1 MIKIMDIPFHQ
12 RKRQINKKNNRESI
26 ITSSRKILTEKGID
40 NASVREIVSIANLGS
55 GTFYNYFDDKNA
67 VFLIIIDRLVS
78 EFSVYFMK
86 RINEAQTFD
95 QIVKIAFSSW
105 FNWILDEEENYL
117 FIKNNR
123 KYILD
128 LKWLSAHSKE
138 YARFNNNLYEFVID
152 ISKKTKFP
160 QNDISFMI
168 TSVMAVC
175 INLGDEMLTRSDVS
189 PDDASNFAT
198 KLFLKGL

>member
-1 MIKIMDIPFHQ
+1 MHLKINQIFHLVSPRFLCINRNNFIKKEWNAFNFLPQ
-12 RKRQINKKNNRESI
+12 
-26 ITSSRKILTEKGID
+26 
-40 NASVREIVSIANLGS
+40 NASTVGLIDLKVLTKENSEILFEVNKYDYEK
-55 GTFYNYFDDKNA
+55 T
-67 VFLIIIDRLVS
+67 
-78 EFSVYFMK
+78 
-86 RINEAQTFD
+86 
-95 QIVKIAFSSW
+95 
-105 FNWILDEEENYL
+105 YL

-138 YARFNNNLYEFVID
+138 YARFNNNLYEFVINL
-152 ISKKTKFP
+152 SKKTKFP

>member
-67 VFLIIIDRLVS
+67 VFLIIIERLVS
-78 EFSVYFMK
+78 EFSDYFMK

-138 YARFNNNLYEFVID
+138 YARFNNNLYEFVINL
-152 ISKKTKFP
+152 SKKNK
-160 QNDISFMI
+160 
-168 TSVMAVC
+168 
-175 INLGDEMLTRSDVS
+175 NLIDLEY
-189 PDDASNFAT
+189 
-198 KLFLKGL
+198 K

>member
-26 ITSSRKILTEKGID
+26 ITSSRKIPFFLWPH
-40 NASVREIVSIANLGS
+40 ASVREIVSIANLGS

-67 VFLIIIDRLVS
+67 VFLIIIERLVS
-78 EFSVYFMK
+78 EFSDYFMK

-175 INLGDEMLTRSDVS
+175 INLGDEMLNLQVRQK
-189 PDDASNFAT
+189 FLI
-198 KLFLKGL
+198 KLL

>member
-1 MIKIMDIPFHQ
+1 MNKIMDIPFHQ

-67 VFLIIIDRLVS
+67 VFLIIIERLVS
-78 EFSVYFMK
+78 EFSDYFMK

-138 YARFNNNLYEFVID
+138 YTSCLLY
-152 ISKKTKFP
+152 
-160 QNDISFMI
+160 
-168 TSVMAVC
+168 TSP
-175 INLGDEMLTRSDVS
+175 S
-189 PDDASNFAT
+189 PRD
-198 KLFLKGL
+198 

>member
-1 MIKIMDIPFHQ
+1 MNKISNVLFHQ

-26 ITSSRKILTEKGID
+26 ISSSRKIITKKGLD
-40 NASVREIVSIANLGS
+40 NASVREIVLIANLGS
-55 GTFYNYFDDKNA
+55 GTFYNYFDSKNA
-67 VFLIIIDRLVS
+67 VFLIIVERLVS
-78 EFSVYFMK
+78 EFSGYFMK
-86 RINEAQTFD
+86 KINEAQTFD
-95 QIVKIAFSSW
+95 QIVEIAFSCW
-105 FNWILDEEENYL
+105 FNWILNEEENYL

-128 LKWLSAHSKE
+128 LKWLTAHSKE
-138 YARFNNNLYEFVID
+138 YTRFKNDLYVFVID

-175 INLGDEMLTRSDVS
+175 INLGDEMFTRSDVS
-189 PDDASNFAT
+189 PDDATIFAT
-198 KLFLKGL
+198 KLFLRGL

>member
-1 MIKIMDIPFHQ
+1 MNKCIK
-12 RKRQINKKNNRESI
+12 
-26 ITSSRKILTEKGID
+26 
-40 NASVREIVSIANLGS
+40 
-55 GTFYNYFDDKNA
+55 Y
-67 VFLIIIDRLVS
+67 IIILLFISNCSFTKNENNENENLVDIFQKTQPIEK
-78 EFSVYFMK
+78 EF
-86 RINEAQTFD
+86 NQ
-95 QIVKIAFSSW
+95 QLKIKEL
-105 FNWILDEEENYL
+105 NTIKQKP

-152 ISKKTKFP
+152 ISKRTKFP